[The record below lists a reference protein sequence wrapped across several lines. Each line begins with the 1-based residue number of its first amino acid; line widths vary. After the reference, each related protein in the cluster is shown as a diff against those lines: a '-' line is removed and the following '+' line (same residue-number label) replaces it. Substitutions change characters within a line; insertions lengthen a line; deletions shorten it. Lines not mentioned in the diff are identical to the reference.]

1 MAGGDGAVYPD
12 RSKELSM
19 PPVLIVLLGL
29 HTLAALFWLL
39 SSFVLARARVAGS
52 ARMFRWQMAAAT
64 LAIFTGGGLWSMFH
78 RSVFGPSEMILA
90 AGALCAIAAAGVQGA
105 MVGGPVRRMKN
116 GELSEAAALARITL
130 GQRIAAGLLA
140 VTLITMVAAPHAVR

>member
-1 MAGGDGAVYPD
+1 
-12 RSKELSM
+12 M

-39 SSFVLARARVAGS
+39 SSFILARARGAGS
-52 ARMFRWQMAAAT
+52 AKMFRWQMAAAT

-78 RSVFGPSEMILA
+78 RGLFGPSEMILA
-90 AGALCAIAAAGVQGA
+90 AGALCAIVAAGVQGA
-105 MVGGPVRRMKN
+105 MVGGSVRRMKS
-116 GELSEAAALARITL
+116 GAMTETAALARITL
-130 GQRIAAGLLA
+130 GQRLSAGLLA